1 MKRTRVVLL
10 ISSKIRDLAGLTY
23 FKILLEARLAVDVTL
38 VNMHNWRYLLRHRPH
53 LVMIPSIW
61 NVGTIDL
68 VRFLKKRGI
77 LVAFLPTEG
86 VLRCDEEVS
95 LIYGNDIGALRD
107 LDLTCVWGEALRDI
121 LRRYYDLAPETLE
134 LCGSLRFDL
143 YRPPLSRMYF
153 TDRASFC
160 ARLGLNPDWPII
172 TWATGYPGAE
182 RFRERRHGGL
192 DEKNFKGL
200 EIPGFTGLQ
209 FARMQLAAQDAAF
222 SAMASLVRALPNAN
236 VIVKVRPD
244 ETTKLY
250 EDFRTS
256 TSGGA
261 RVVVVKSEPVFSLV
275 QASDV
280 WLHWNSTTSTEAW
293 FYDKPTVN
301 LFVGAANEYRLEE
314 MSGGSVPAC
323 SEDDLY
329 DIVARFLKDPSIP
342 AELEQPRQEFIRKW
356 FFRVDGQSG
365 ARHVAAVERLLARA
379 GRLSDPPLDMMTARA
394 KALHALKRVLGREP
408 YESVR
413 FWSRSRWDT
422 SSLAS
427 RAEMLEQEQAIA
439 AALHGGDA
447 GR

>member
-1 MKRTRVVLL
+1 VLL
-10 ISSKIRDLAGLTY
+10 VSSKIRDLAGLTY
-23 FKILLEARLAVDVTL
+23 FKILLETQLGLDVAL
-38 VNMHNWRYLLRHRPH
+38 VNMHNWRYLMHHRPH

-61 NVGTIDL
+61 NVGTIDF

-77 LVAFLPTEG
+77 LVAFLPAEG

-95 LIYGNDIGALRD
+95 LIYGDDIGALRA

-121 LRRYYDLAPETLE
+121 LRRYYDLASETLE

-153 TDRASFC
+153 TDRAAFC
-160 ARLGLNPDWPII
+160 ARLGLNPEWPII

-182 RFRERRHGGL
+182 RFRERLHTGL

-209 FARMQLAAQDAAF
+209 FARMQLAAQDAALV
-222 SAMASLVRALPNAN
+222 AIGTLVRGLPNAN
-236 VIVKVRPD
+236 VIIKVRPD
-244 ETTKLY
+244 ETTTRY
-250 EDFRTS
+250 DDFKARHR
-256 TSGGA
+256 GGA
-261 RVVVVKSEPVFSLV
+261 LVVVVKAEPVFSLV
-275 QASDV
+275 PASDV

-293 FYDKPTVN
+293 FYDRPTVN
-301 LFVGAANEYRLEE
+301 LFVGAAREYCLEE
-314 MSGGSVPAC
+314 MSGGSVPVFT
-323 SEDDLY
+323 EDDLS
-329 DIVARFLKDPSIP
+329 DVVHRFLKDPSIP

-379 GRLSDPPLDMMTARA
+379 GRLSDPPLDMMTVRA

-413 FWSRSRWDT
+413 FWSRSPWDT

-427 RAEMLEQEQAIA
+427 QAEMREQERAIA
-439 AALHGGDA
+439 AALA
-447 GR
+447 GSEETR